1 MVEVKTYTVTT
12 ERSGNWW
19 AFSVPEVP
27 GAHGQARRL
36 EQVRDQARDVISMM
50 LDAEPDSFD
59 VSMSVKLDP
68 RIEHALD
75 EAKAARQE
83 FDTYQRVA
91 QEKLRFAA
99 EQIKEVGGLSVRDIG
114 SLLDVSFQRIS
125 QILSDKQKASYAG
138 AIGPTTE

>member
-1 MVEVKTYTVTT
+1 VVEVKTYTVPT

-19 AFSVPEVP
+19 AFSIPEIP
-27 GAHGQARRL
+27 GAHGQAKRL
-36 EQVRDQARDVISMM
+36 EQVRDEARDVISMM

-59 VSMSVKLDP
+59 VSLSVKLDP

-83 FDTYQRVA
+83 LDNYQRAA
-91 QEKLRFAA
+91 QEKLRLAA

-125 QILSDKQKASYAG
+125 QILSDQRKVS
-138 AIGPTTE
+138 

>member
-1 MVEVKTYTVTT
+1 
-12 ERSGNWW
+12 
-19 AFSVPEVP
+19 
-27 GAHGQARRL
+27 
-36 EQVRDQARDVISMM
+36 MM

-59 VSMSVKLDP
+59 VSLSVKLDP

-125 QILSDKQKASYAG
+125 QILGDKRKAS
-138 AIGPTTE
+138 

>member
-1 MVEVKTYTVTT
+1 
-12 ERSGNWW
+12 
-19 AFSVPEVP
+19 
-27 GAHGQARRL
+27 
-36 EQVRDQARDVISMM
+36 MM

-59 VSMSVKLDP
+59 IALSTKLDP

-83 FDTYQRVA
+83 FDVYQRVA
-91 QEKLRFAA
+91 QEKLRLAA

-125 QILSDKQKASYAG
+125 QILRDRRKVS
-138 AIGPTTE
+138 

>member
-27 GAHGQARRL
+27 GAHGQAKRL

-50 LDAEPDSFD
+50 LDAEPDSFA
-59 VSMSVKLDP
+59 VSLSVRLDP

-125 QILSDKQKASYAG
+125 QILGDKRKAS
-138 AIGPTTE
+138 

>member
-1 MVEVKTYTVTT
+1 
-12 ERSGNWW
+12 
-19 AFSVPEVP
+19 
-27 GAHGQARRL
+27 
-36 EQVRDQARDVISMM
+36 MM

-59 VSMSVKLDP
+59 VSLSVKLDP

-83 FDTYQRVA
+83 FDSYQRAA
-91 QEKLRFAA
+91 QEKLRLAA

-125 QILSDKQKASYAG
+125 QILNDQRKVS
-138 AIGPTTE
+138 

>member
-1 MVEVKTYTVTT
+1 
-12 ERSGNWW
+12 
-19 AFSVPEVP
+19 
-27 GAHGQARRL
+27 
-36 EQVRDQARDVISMM
+36 MM

-59 VSMSVKLDP
+59 VSLSVKLDP

-75 EAKAARQE
+75 EAKAARRE

-91 QEKLRFAA
+91 QEKLRLAA

-125 QILSDKQKASYAG
+125 QILSDKRKAS
-138 AIGPTTE
+138 

>member
-27 GAHGQARRL
+27 GAHGQAKRL

-59 VSMSVKLDP
+59 VSMYVKLDP

-125 QILSDKQKASYAG
+125 QILSDKQKAS
-138 AIGPTTE
+138 

>member
-1 MVEVKTYTVTT
+1 MKTYTVTT
-12 ERSGNWW
+12 ERSGSWW
-19 AFSVPEVP
+19 AFSVPEIP

-36 EQVRDQARDVISMM
+36 EQVRDEARDVVSMM

-59 VSMSVKLDP
+59 ISLSIKLDP

-83 FDTYQRVA
+83 FDTYQRLA
-91 QEKLRFAA
+91 QEKLRLAA
-99 EQIKEVGGLSVRDIG
+99 QQIKEVGGLSIRDIG

-125 QILSDKQKASYAG
+125 QILSDQRKVS
-138 AIGPTTE
+138 

>member
-1 MVEVKTYTVTT
+1 MKTYTVTT

-19 AFSVPEVP
+19 AFSIPEIP
-27 GAHGQARRL
+27 GAHGQAKRL
-36 EQVRDQARDVISMM
+36 EQVRDEARDVISMM

-59 VSMSVKLDP
+59 VSLSVKLDP

-83 FDTYQRVA
+83 FDSYQRAA
-91 QEKLRFAA
+91 QEKLRLAA

-125 QILSDKQKASYAG
+125 QILNDQRKVS
-138 AIGPTTE
+138 

>member
-1 MVEVKTYTVTT
+1 
-12 ERSGNWW
+12 
-19 AFSVPEVP
+19 
-27 GAHGQARRL
+27 
-36 EQVRDQARDVISMM
+36 MM

-59 VSMSVKLDP
+59 VSLSVKLDP

-83 FDTYQRVA
+83 LDNYQRAA
-91 QEKLRFAA
+91 QEKLRLAA

-125 QILSDKQKASYAG
+125 QILNDQRKVS
-138 AIGPTTE
+138 

>member
-36 EQVRDQARDVISMM
+36 EQVRDEARDVISMM

-125 QILSDKQKASYAG
+125 QILSDKQKAS
-138 AIGPTTE
+138 

>member
-1 MVEVKTYTVTT
+1 MEVKTYTVTT
-12 ERSGNWW
+12 ERSGSWW
-19 AFSVPEVP
+19 AFSVPEIP

-36 EQVRDQARDVISMM
+36 EQVRDEARDVISMM

-59 VSMSVKLDP
+59 ISLSVRLDP

-83 FDTYQRVA
+83 LDSYQRVA
-91 QEKLRFAA
+91 QEKLRLAA
-99 EQIKEVGGLSVRDIG
+99 EQIKEIGGLSFRDIG

-125 QILSDKQKASYAG
+125 QILSDQRKVS
-138 AIGPTTE
+138 

>member
-12 ERSGNWW
+12 ERSGSWW
-19 AFSVPEVP
+19 AFSVPEIP

-36 EQVRDQARDVISMM
+36 EQVRDEARDVISMM

-59 VSMSVKLDP
+59 ISLSVRLDP

-83 FDTYQRVA
+83 LDSYQRVA
-91 QEKLRFAA
+91 QEKLRLAA
-99 EQIKEVGGLSVRDIG
+99 EQIKEIGGLSFRDIG

-125 QILSDKQKASYAG
+125 QILSDQRKVS
-138 AIGPTTE
+138 

>member
-12 ERSGNWW
+12 ERSDNWW
-19 AFSVPEVP
+19 AFSVPEIP

-50 LDAEPDSFD
+50 LDAEPDSFE
-59 VSMSVKLDP
+59 VSLSVRLDP

-75 EAKAARQE
+75 EAKAARQD

-91 QEKLRFAA
+91 QEKLRLAA

-125 QILSDKQKASYAG
+125 QILSDKRKAS
-138 AIGPTTE
+138 

>member
-1 MVEVKTYTVTT
+1 MKKYTVTT

-19 AFSVPEVP
+19 AFSVPEIP

-36 EQVRDQARDVISMM
+36 EQVRDEAREVISMM

-59 VSMSVKLDP
+59 VSLSVNLDP

-83 FDTYQRVA
+83 LDSYRRVA
-91 QEKLRFAA
+91 QEKLRLAA
-99 EQIKEVGGLSVRDIG
+99 EQIKEVGGLSIRDIG

-125 QILSDKQKASYAG
+125 QILSDVRKVC
-138 AIGPTTE
+138 

>member
-1 MVEVKTYTVTT
+1 VVEVKTYTVTT
-12 ERSGNWW
+12 ERSGSWW
-19 AFSVPEVP
+19 AFSVPEIP

-36 EQVRDQARDVISMM
+36 EQVRDEARDVISMM

-59 VSMSVKLDP
+59 ISLSMKLDP

-75 EAKAARQE
+75 EAKAARRE

-91 QEKLRFAA
+91 QEKLRLAA
-99 EQIKEVGGLSVRDIG
+99 EQIKEVGGLSIRDIG

-125 QILSDKQKASYAG
+125 QILSDKQKAS
-138 AIGPTTE
+138 

>member
-50 LDAEPDSFD
+50 LDAEPDSFA
-59 VSMSVKLDP
+59 VSLSVRLDP

-125 QILSDKQKASYAG
+125 QILSDKQKAS
-138 AIGPTTE
+138 

>member
-1 MVEVKTYTVTT
+1 MKTYTVTT

-27 GAHGQARRL
+27 GAHGQAKRL
-36 EQVRDQARDVISMM
+36 EQVRDEARDVISMM

-125 QILSDKQKASYAG
+125 QILGDKRKAS
-138 AIGPTTE
+138 

>member
-1 MVEVKTYTVTT
+1 VVEVKTYTVTT

-19 AFSVPEVP
+19 AFSVPEIP
-27 GAHGQARRL
+27 GAHGQAKRL
-36 EQVRDQARDVISMM
+36 EQVRDEARDVISMM

-59 VSMSVKLDP
+59 VALSVRLDP

-83 FDTYQRVA
+83 LDGYQRAA
-91 QEKLRFAA
+91 QEKLRLAA
-99 EQIKEVGGLSVRDIG
+99 EQIKEVGGLSIRDIG

-125 QILSDKQKASYAG
+125 QILSDQRKVS
-138 AIGPTTE
+138 